1 MMTSKF
7 FFSTRVVLQWYSI
20 LMIMLDPKFRKMVS
34 HIKYWRWCECYYNC
48 DVTKNVF
55 LLHKNGPI
63 NVDCH
68 IYKILSCFKWLLK
81 IIIFWKN
88 PNWETE
94 RQISLVLWIR
104 KFLKYVTMWKGFH
117 IALFPFLA
125 LRKLMIQGAWIHAK
139 TLRMKIW

>member
-1 MMTSKF
+1 MRPCCSSMIFNIRYSWLCVILDLEKWHLILNIDDDARTIRTVMSHKMF
-7 FFSTRVVLQWYSI
+7 F
-20 LMIMLDPKFRKMVS
+20 
-34 HIKYWRWCECYYNC
+34 
-48 DVTKNVF
+48 
-55 LLHKNGPI
+55 LHKNGPI

-68 IYKILSCFKWLLK
+68 IYKILSCFKWPLK

-125 LRKLMIQGAWIHAK
+125 LRKLMIQGVWIHAK